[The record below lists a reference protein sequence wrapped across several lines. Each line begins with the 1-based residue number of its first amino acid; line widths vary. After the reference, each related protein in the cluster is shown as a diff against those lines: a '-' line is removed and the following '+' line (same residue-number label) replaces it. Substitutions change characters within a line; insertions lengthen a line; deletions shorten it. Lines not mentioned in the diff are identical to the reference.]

1 MHSERGL
8 HDNDL
13 ELNRPDGNDARER
26 LESKAERNA
35 PTDLFKHFLWSAE
48 AKQAVVRNRCLSRLR
63 SHSLLTALT
72 IQQKADQ

>member
-1 MHSERGL
+1 M

-35 PTDLFKHFLWSAE
+35 PTDLFKHFLWSGSE
-48 AKQAVVRNRCLSRLR
+48 AKQVIDV
-63 SHSLLTALT
+63 
-72 IQQKADQ
+72 